1 MLEIRTLGG
10 FSLGLNSQP
19 VQDMGSRKAEA
30 LLVYLAV
37 EGGLHNRSVLASLLW
52 PECPQVQAATSLR
65 VALTVLRRRL
75 ADHLDITRETA
86 RIKPG
91 AHLCLDL
98 VDLREKLA
106 NGQIDQAIEIYQ
118 GDFLQGFHLHNAA
131 GFEDWARW
139 EAERARSPFLK
150 ALHAAANS
158 TVADGEYVRGIGYL
172 RQLLELDPLDESA
185 HEKCMLLLALDGQ
198 RGAALAQYER
208 CQAILKEELNAPPST
223 DVERLYRRILRGD
236 QLPVP
241 APVMPG
247 HNLPAAQTSFVGR
260 EPELRQ
266 IAAMLSDPA
275 CRLISVVGPGG
286 CGKSRLALQAASRAM
301 RSFTDGACYVPL
313 EACSSINYLVNA
325 IAKALEFSID
335 GYASDLDPR
344 TQLLDYLRGRS
355 ILLLL
360 DGFEHLVEGAGLLS
374 EILEAAPQARLIVTS
389 RQRLG
394 LHGEWILQIEG
405 LPVEPVAAPPKLQE
419 SDAARLFCARARQS
433 NLDFQLAEAD
443 QKPVARICQ
452 LVEGMPLGIELAA
465 AWHPMLSPAEIA
477 GEMEKD
483 LDFLSSS
490 MRDRPEKHRSLRTV
504 FDSTWAL
511 LSPKEQILFSQLA
524 IFRGGFTRQ
533 AAEQVCGASLAQLS
547 ALRDKSLLW
556 KTSSGKFDMHN
567 LLRQFALEKLDQFSE
582 NEREALHAR
591 YSQYYIR
598 LLLDREMDFWGTR
611 MLQARE
617 EIRLDIE
624 NLHAAI
630 DWACQ
635 QWDEAKFRHA
645 LIVLMYFYV
654 CHGWHAGKEAFREI
668 ARQRKEAL
676 TARGVADPTT
686 DSVYLAARIH
696 QALFQTELGQIEESE
711 AISKECLNGVIE
723 LGLKEELSEC
733 MNNLGVNAS
742 FRGEYDESCEWLEKA
757 ILVGRECGHLV
768 WYTCLLWL
776 GHTCFL
782 KGEYEQGQLT
792 LEKSLELFER
802 LGTHWGIAFGL
813 SKMGLAL
820 DGMGEHARALQTHR
834 DALAIFNRINHAA
847 GQGFALSRMCMSAA
861 LLGEYQLAVDY
872 GRQACQFCEKIGH
885 QWVICLT
892 YCRLIFAYL
901 GLGEVEQAKRS
912 LITALEQSGQE
923 QMLPIILYALA
934 GAASIFAAQ
943 GEARAA
949 LELFY
954 FVRRHP
960 QTPGAFLM
968 QARQWMEGLEEE
980 TFRQEDVQRLER
992 MEISEIIER
1001 VRKRIVVNEP

>member
-10 FSLGLNSQP
+10 FSLSLDGR
-19 VQDMGSRKAEA
+19 VIQDMGSRKAEA

-52 PECPQVQAATSLR
+52 PECSQVQAATSLR
-65 VALTVLRRRL
+65 VALTVLRRHL

-91 AHLCLDL
+91 ARLYLDL
-98 VDLREKLA
+98 VDLQEKLA
-106 NGQIDQAIEIYQ
+106 SGKIEQAIEIYQ
-118 GDFLQGFHLHNAA
+118 GDFLQGFHLHDAA
-131 GFEDWARW
+131 GFEEWARW
-139 EAERARSPFLK
+139 EADRARSPLLK
-150 ALHAAANS
+150 ALHTAADTAM
-158 TVADGEYVRGIGYL
+158 TDGEYVCGIGYL
-172 RQLLELDPLDESA
+172 HRLLELDPLDESA

-208 CQAILKEELNAPPST
+208 CRVIFKEELDAPPSL
-223 DVERLYRRILRGD
+223 DVERLYQKILRGEK
-236 QLPVP
+236 LTAP

-247 HNLPAAQTSFVGR
+247 HNLPAAQTSFIGR

-266 IAAMLSDPA
+266 LAAMLNDPA
-275 CRLISVVGPGG
+275 CRLISLVGPGG
-286 CGKSRLALQAASRAM
+286 CGKSRLALQAAGRAM

-313 EACSSINYLVNA
+313 EACGSTKLLVNA

-335 GYASDLDPR
+335 GYASDFDPK

-355 ILLLL
+355 ILLLM

-374 EILEAAPQARLIVTS
+374 EILEAAPKARLIVTS

-394 LHGEWILQIEG
+394 LHGEWILQLEG
-405 LPVEPVAAPPKLQE
+405 LPVDPVATPTEAQD
-419 SDAARLFCARARQS
+419 SDAAQLFCARARQS
-433 NLDFQLAEAD
+433 NLDFQLVESD
-443 QKPVARICQ
+443 QESVVRICQ

-465 AWHPMLSPAEIA
+465 AWHPMLNPAEIA

-490 MRDRPEKHRSLRTV
+490 MRDMPEKHRSLRAV

-511 LSPKEQILFSQLA
+511 LSPEEQILFSRLA
-524 IFRGGFTRQ
+524 IFRGGFTRH
-533 AAEQVCGASLAQLS
+533 AAEQICGASLAQLTK
-547 ALRDKSLLW
+547 LRDKSLLW

-567 LLRQFALEKLDQFSE
+567 LLRQFALEKLDLFSE
-582 NEREALHAR
+582 KEREALHMR
-591 YSQYYIR
+591 YSQYYVS

-617 EIRLDIE
+617 EIRQEIE

-630 DWACQ
+630 DWACL
-635 QWDEAKFRHA
+635 QWDEVKFRHA
-645 LIVLMYFYV
+645 LIALMYFYV
-654 CHGWHAGKEAFREI
+654 CHGWHGGKDAFREI

-676 TARGVADPTT
+676 LARGPVNPTT
-686 DSVYLAARIH
+686 DPIYLAARTH

-711 AISKECLNGVIE
+711 AISRECVNRLIE
-723 LGLKEELSEC
+723 LGMKEELTEC

-742 FRGEYDESCEWLEKA
+742 FRGDYIGSCDWLEKA
-757 ILVGRECGHLV
+757 IQVGRECGHLV

-776 GHTCFL
+776 GHTYFL
-782 KGEYEQGQLT
+782 LGEYEQGKLT
-792 LEKSLELFER
+792 LEKSIELFER

-820 DGMGEHARALQTHR
+820 DGMGEHAKALQAHR
-834 DALAIFNRINHAA
+834 DALAIFNRINNSA
-847 GQGFALSRMCMSAA
+847 GQGFALSRMSMSAA
-861 LLGEYQLAVDY
+861 LLGEYRLALDY

-892 YCRLIFAYL
+892 YCRMIFAHL
-901 GLGEVEQAKRS
+901 GLGELEQAKRS
-912 LITALEQSGQE
+912 VITTLEQSGRE

-934 GAASIFAAQ
+934 GAACIFAAQ
-943 GEARAA
+943 GEEQAA
-949 LELFY
+949 MELFF

-960 QTPGAFLM
+960 QVPGAFLM
-968 QARQWMEGLEEE
+968 QAEHWMKGLDEE
-980 TFRQEDVQRLER
+980 TLRQEDVQRLER
-992 MEISEIIER
+992 MKIGEIIEQ
-1001 VRKRIVVNEP
+1001 VRKRIFVYQL